1 MSHLSRKFMVA
12 LPIILAVAL
21 PSSVL
26 SAGSATFGKSP
37 TYNADTGFALSVSD
51 DKTAFTATFSN
62 LIVTLDQ
69 KPSVPVPIVT
79 RSFSFSL
86 PLSSV
91 DPGTEIPFFISGSA
105 FCEKGANARL
115 IFTVNDQSTVAVF
128 PENTTEYVQELKYK
142 SGAATEARITVI
154 LMADRD
160 STSGAQAY
168 LNVLSIDADLLK
180 RQDKQGLLKK
190 IKEFVKKP
198 LKAG

>member
-1 MSHLSRKFMVA
+1 MSHLCRKIMVT
-12 LPIILAVAL
+12 LPIILAAAMPEPV
-21 PSSVL
+21 V
-26 SAGSATFGKSP
+26 SAGSPTFGKAP
-37 TYNADTGFALSVSD
+37 TYSADTGFALSVSD

-69 KPSVPVPIVT
+69 KSSVPVPIVT
-79 RSFSFSL
+79 RTFSFSL

-115 IFTVNDQSTVAVF
+115 IFTINDQSTVSVF
-128 PENTTEYVQELKYK
+128 TDNTTDYVQELKYK
-142 SGAATEARITVI
+142 SGAATEARVTVI

-168 LNVLSIDADLLK
+168 LNVLSIDADLLNK
-180 RQDKQGLLKK
+180 QDKQSVLKK
-190 IKEFVKKP
+190 VKEFVKKP
-198 LKAG
+198 LKGG